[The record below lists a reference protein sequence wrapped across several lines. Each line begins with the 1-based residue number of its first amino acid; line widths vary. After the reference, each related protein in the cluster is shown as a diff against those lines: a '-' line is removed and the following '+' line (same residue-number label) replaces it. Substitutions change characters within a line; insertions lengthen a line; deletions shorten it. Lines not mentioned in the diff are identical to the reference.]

1 MTLEFLGL
9 MFLLLLSA
17 FFSSSEIAYIVS
29 NRLKIE
35 LRSRKNNPSAKSA
48 QYFVDN
54 PQTFFSTLLISN
66 NVVNIAFASLLAL
79 LLIEFY
85 QLNDY
90 IILIISTLLI
100 LFFGE
105 LIPKYIAREFAD
117 SLILLTAIP
126 LRIISFIL
134 YPFVW
139 FTNKISLLFT
149 KFKNDSDNQFE
160 LVNRDDLHSLILEG
174 SEVGK
179 VDEEDSDV
187 IKNIID
193 LSERKVYEAM
203 TPRTDI
209 VGVNIDTP
217 IDEVINVFVDSGY
230 SKLIVYEDNLD
241 NIRGVVYVYDMF
253 TNPKNLNEVIREIIY
268 IPETKR
274 CLEMLNEF
282 LEKQISITVV
292 VDEFGGTAGII
303 TVEDIIEELFG
314 EIRDEYDDDPDVCK
328 KIDDKTYV
336 FSGKVEVDYL
346 NEEFELGIPD
356 GDYETISGYITTKI
370 GKIPAKGE
378 KLDIDDF
385 KIIILHSSKTK
396 IDLVKLFKNK

>member
-149 KFKNDSDNQFE
+149 KFKNDSENQFE

-209 VGVNIDTP
+209 VGVNIYTP

-314 EIRDEYDDDPDVCK
+314 EIRDEYDDEPDVCK

-378 KLDIDDF
+378 KLNIDDF

>member
-209 VGVNIDTP
+209 VGVNIYTP

-314 EIRDEYDDDPDVCK
+314 EIRDEYDDEPDVCK

>member
-314 EIRDEYDDDPDVCK
+314 EIRDEYDDEPDVCK